1 METFNA
7 PGHPFDGAP
16 IVHRYTRAQAI
27 ADGSLV
33 DVSETAREA
42 GLRLPTALTQAVWN
56 DCVAWTA
63 EDKKKSRSIGGQ
75 DPGGRLWD
83 VLSMARFNLAV
94 RKNTPITEELL
105 YSIRRLPRPGRG
117 RRQRVVL
124 KLTITGGDSGEP
136 VITILEPNED

>member
-1 METFNA
+1 METFNQ

-33 DVSETAREA
+33 DVSDAAREA
-42 GLRLPTALTQAVWN
+42 GLRLPTALTKAVWN
-56 DCVAWTA
+56 DCVEWT
-63 EDKKKSRSIGGQ
+63 EQDKKKSRSIGGQ
-75 DPGGRLWD
+75 DERGRLWD

-124 KLTITGGDSGEP
+124 KLTITGGDNGEP